1 MRRYASME
9 AIDHLSRAL
18 SLLAT
23 FPEGPERSHLE
34 LGVLTALGPALTAV
48 KGYGA
53 PEVELIYARA
63 RALCEPLGDTSEL
76 FPVLRGLVTLQQH
89 RGHAA

>member
-1 MRRYASME
+1 M
-9 AIDHLSRAL
+9 
-18 SLLAT
+18 LAT
-23 FPEGPERSHLE
+23 FPEGSERSHLE

-63 RALCEPLGDTSEL
+63 RTLCEPLGETALGDT
-76 FPVLRGLVTLQQH
+76 H
-89 RGHAA
+89 RRCSPSCAAS